1 MLVFTRK
8 AMGLCLAAGLTAFV
22 CYRLVPAAYHAATAT
37 AAAAT
42 TATADAKNPL
52 MQDDVY
58 AYAHALSTH
67 FRKDPACDR
76 QAAMLLN
83 FASPLAGS
91 EEYRRRVVN
100 ELLGKIPDH
109 CIGR

>member
-1 MLVFTRK
+1 MAVHTRSL
-8 AMGLCLAAGLTAFV
+8 MGCCLAAAL
-22 CYRLVPAAYHAATAT
+22 AALLGYSLIQASFH

-42 TATADAKNPL
+42 TAQPQNPL
-52 MQDDVY
+52 MQDQVY

-67 FRKDPACDR
+67 FRKDPACER

-91 EEYRRRVVN
+91 EEYRQRVVN
-100 ELLGKIPDH
+100 EMLGKIPDH
-109 CIGR
+109 CIGQGQ

>member
-1 MLVFTRK
+1 MVVHPRRLV
-8 AMGLCLAAGLTAFV
+8 GCCLAMALAV
-22 CYRLVPAAYHAATAT
+22 LLCYSLIPAPFHA

-42 TATADAKNPL
+42 LAQNPL
-52 MQDDVY
+52 MQDRVY

-91 EEYRRRVVN
+91 EEYRQRVVN
-100 ELLGKIPDH
+100 EMLGKIPDH

>member
-1 MLVFTRK
+1 MIVHPRRL
-8 AMGLCLAAGLTAFV
+8 MGCCLATVLAALL
-22 CYRLVPAAYHAATAT
+22 CYSLMPATLRAT
-37 AAAAT
+37 AATPTLAQ
-42 TATADAKNPL
+42 NPL
-52 MQDDVY
+52 MQDRVY

-91 EEYRRRVVN
+91 EEYRQRVVN
-100 ELLGKIPDH
+100 EMLGKIPDH